1 MDDLRVAADRR
12 AVTRW
17 GVRAE
22 PFVKVG
28 GSRLGHLT
36 PDRAENPKH
45 SSEEGARLQVVGSC
59 SDVRQ
64 VHAQSACM

>member
-28 GSRLGHLT
+28 RSRPGHLT
-36 PDRAENPKH
+36 PERAANPKQA
-45 SSEEGARLQVVGSC
+45 SEEGARLQGVSPC